1 MTIQERFLK
10 YVSYDTQSQENAS
23 VVPSTEK
30 QWALAKE
37 LAKELRE
44 LGISDVKL
52 DEHCIVTGHLPANCE
67 NKTAP
72 ALGLLAHIDTSP
84 DASGKNV
91 KPRVVEAYDGGAIIL
106 NEKSGMALDP
116 ARFPMLKRHIGETL
130 VVTDGTTLLG
140 ADDKAGV
147 AEIMQLVEYLQA
159 HPEAKH
165 GKLCIAF
172 TPDEEVGGGEEAF
185 DPASFGADFAYTLD
199 GDEMNEI
206 QFENFNAANAGVF
219 VTGKS
224 IHPGSAK
231 NVMVNAALVAM
242 EFASLL
248 PQAETPAHTEGYE
261 GFYHL
266 HKMSGSTEDAELQY
280 IIRDHDREKF
290 EYRKQYM
297 LAVGEFLNKKYGGGT
312 VEVVLRDSYFN
323 MREKIEP
330 HMELIE
336 LAQKAMRDTGVEP
349 IIIPIRGGTDGAKL
363 SFRGLPCPNLGT
375 GGGNYHGPY
384 EFVSVTAMEKTV
396 EVLTR
401 LTALFSEETKK

>member
-1 MTIQERFLK
+1 MNIQERFLK
-10 YVSYDTQSQENAS
+10 YVSYDTQSKEDAG

-30 QWALAKE
+30 QWALAKALE
-37 LAKELRE
+37 QELRE
-44 LGISDVKL
+44 LGAQGVKL
-52 DEHCIVTGHLPANCE
+52 DEHCIVTGYLPSNCE
-67 NKTAP
+67 NDKAT
-72 ALGLLAHIDTSP
+72 ALGLIAHIDTSP
-84 DASGKNV
+84 DASGENV
-91 KPRVVEAYDGGAIIL
+91 KPRIVENYDGGVIAL
-106 NEKSGMALDP
+106 NEKSNMALDP
-116 ARFPMLKRHIGETL
+116 VRFPMLRRHVGETL
-130 VVTDGTTLLG
+130 ITTDGTTLLG

-147 AEIMQLVEYLQA
+147 AEIMQLVEYLRD

-165 GKLCIAF
+165 GRLCIAF

-231 NVMVNAALVAM
+231 NVMVNASLVAL

-248 PQAETPAHTEGYE
+248 PSAETPAHTEGYE

-266 HKMSGSTEDAELQY
+266 HKMTGATEEAELQY
-280 IIRDHDREKF
+280 IIRDHDRNQF
-290 EYRKQYM
+290 ERRKQFM
-297 LAVGEFLNKKYGGGT
+297 LETCAFMNKKYGEGT
-312 VEVVLRDSYFN
+312 VEVVIKDSYFN

-330 HMELIE
+330 HMELVE
-336 LAQKAMRDTGVEP
+336 LAEKAMRDVGVEP
-349 IIIPIRGGTDGAKL
+349 QIVPIRGGTDGAKL

-384 EFVSVTAMEKTV
+384 EFVSVTAMGKTV
-396 EVLTR
+396 KVLVR
-401 LTALFSEETKK
+401 LTALFAEEQKT

>member
-10 YVSYDTQSQENAS
+10 YVSYDTQSQENAD

-30 QWALAKE
+30 QWALATE

-44 LGISDVKL
+44 LGVSGVKL
-52 DEHCIVTGHLPANCE
+52 DEHCIVTGYLPANCE

-84 DASGKNV
+84 DASGENV
-91 KPRVVEAYDGGAIIL
+91 KPRVVEAYDGGVILL

-116 ARFPMLKRHIGETL
+116 ARFPMLKHHVGETL

-242 EFASLL
+242 EFAALL
-248 PQAETPAHTEGYE
+248 PQAETPAHTELYE

-266 HKMSGSTEDAELQY
+266 HKMSGSTENAELQY

-290 EYRKQYM
+290 ERRKQYM
-297 LAVGEFLNKKYGGGT
+297 REVCEFLNRKYGDGT
-312 VEVVLRDSYFN
+312 VEVVFRDSYFN

-330 HMELIE
+330 HMELIA
-336 LAQKAMRDTGVEP
+336 LAQKAMQDTGVEP
-349 IIIPIRGGTDGAKL
+349 VIIPIRGGTDGAKL

-401 LTALFSEETKK
+401 LSALFSEETKK